1 MGRLARLGGGAIRI
15 LKTED
20 SSVHSAFSLTVFSR
34 AQSVSRRK
42 PLIFRHPNPAAQ
54 TAASHN
60 VALLR
65 VLETSRGV
73 CDSREN
79 AQYH

>member
-34 AQSVSRRK
+34 AESVSCRK
-42 PLIFRHPNPAAQ
+42 SLIFLPPNPAVQ
-54 TAASHN
+54 TAASHK
-60 VALLR
+60 VSPLR
-65 VLETSRGV
+65 FLEMRRGV
-73 CDSREN
+73 CGQWDN
-79 AQYH
+79 ARYH